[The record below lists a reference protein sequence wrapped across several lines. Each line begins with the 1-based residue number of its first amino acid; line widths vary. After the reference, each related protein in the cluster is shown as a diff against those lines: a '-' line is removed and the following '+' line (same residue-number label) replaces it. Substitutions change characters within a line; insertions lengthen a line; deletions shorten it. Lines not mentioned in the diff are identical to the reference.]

1 MRWAPVPKK
10 ARRPRA
16 VGGDRIVCA
25 ACNFT
30 LPRQGAPR
38 RGISSCEPRKIAR
51 VPCFP
56 LHSAHSQ
63 NNLFIENL
71 GGCIWVLTTAD
82 IAWSS
87 RGREHEQVQAAL
99 SEHSPTSHLHGRRR
113 DITACGGGY
122 GGGSSMPP
130 ATVTV
135 SVKPTSIT
143 LGQSATVTWSTNGSM
158 CTASGAWS
166 GTKGASGTESVTP
179 AAVGTY
185 TYTLVCSGGAYGG
198 STSQSATLTVTAA
211 MAAVV
216 AQMKAAM
223 TGSANFTADADDIL
237 IADQFNNRVLEIQ
250 RSTHKVVWQ
259 FGDGSDKPGPH
270 SIVGVNDAERFGPF
284 TLLSGTGTPASNPPL
299 PGCSDPINGC
309 PDNRVFIVD
318 ESGEIIWQY
327 GQAGVAGADFDQL
340 NTPVHAL
347 FMSGFPQQ
355 PRDFYIMITDQGN
368 QRTIVVNLEHEIV
381 WQYGLTG
388 VAGMGPNQLSN
399 PNSAELLENGH
410 ILIADESNNRVIE
423 VSTDHQIVK
432 TFTAAG
438 TVNGAAFAS
447 RLPNGNTLITDSNN
461 NRAVEVS
468 SQRRRGLAI
477 RDQHS
482 VGQQPESL
490 ADPRDSPRQ
499 RRHADQRSVQQS
511 RNRSHARQADR
522 LSTRETERS
531 GKRLQSAQWSVRCEG
546 DRRFHGSHAAV

>member
-1 MRWAPVPKK
+1 MNKYKQICQRT
-10 ARRPRA
+10 ARRVIYMA
-16 VGGDRIVCA
+16 VV
-25 ACNFT
+25 
-30 LPRQGAPR
+30 
-38 RGISSCEPRKIAR
+38 
-51 VPCFP
+51 VMM
-56 LHSAHSQ
+56 
-63 NNLFIENL
+63 
-71 GGCIWVLTTAD
+71 
-82 IAWSS
+82 
-87 RGREHEQVQAAL
+87 
-99 SEHSPTSHLHGRRR
+99 
-113 DITACGGGY
+113 TACGGY

-130 ATVTV
+130 ATVSV
-135 SVKPTSIT
+135 SVQPTSIT
-143 LGQSATVTWSTNGSM
+143 LGQSATLSWSTNGST

-166 GTKGASGTESVTP
+166 GTKGASGTQSVTP
-179 AAVGTY
+179 TAVGTY

-211 MAAVV
+211 MAAMV
-216 AQMKAAM
+216 AKMKAAM
-223 TGSANFTADADDIL
+223 IGGVNSTADADNVL

-318 ESGEIIWQY
+318 ESGDIIWQY

-368 QRTIVVNLEHEIV
+368 QRIIVVNLEHEIV

-423 VSTDHQIVK
+423 VTTDHQVVK
-432 TFTAAG
+432 KFTAGG

-447 RLPNGNTLITDSNN
+447 RLPGGNTLITDSNN
-461 NRAVEVS
+461 NRAVEVNPS
-468 SQRRRGLAI
+468 DVVVWQYVTNTQSGSNPNPLPTRAI
-477 RDQHS
+477 RLANGDTLISDQFNNRVIEVTHGKQI
-482 VGQQPESL
+482 VFQQGKLNVPGNGFNQL
-490 ADPRDSPRQ
+490 NGPYDAKAIGDFTGLTPPFDFDGDAD
-499 RRHADQRSVQQS
+499 
-511 RNRSHARQADR
+511 DR
-522 LSTRETERS
+522 
-531 GKRLQSAQWSVRCEG
+531 
-546 DRRFHGSHAAV
+546 